1 MAQSAKPGTLFHLV
15 PVNDVARE
23 SLGHPDNQRFVS
35 LSADGDLG
43 LEVGFHVSSVP
54 GRVIAR
60 LGRDGDLILQQ
71 RNVSA
76 VHVAFELHPDT
87 LVVLLSV
94 RAKRMSSVIVRPKVI
109 TGQEEEKIEEETIEG
124 DCVLSYGKKYDIDIV
139 RYSFSLIWRQREPEP
154 LRALAVQDYQRALQQ
169 QVNVRSRNL
178 PTESDSEVYTWHNT
192 RIHTARRILCREADG
207 VPRVLIGQG
216 QFGAVYRAVD
226 LESGHAFAVKVIKL
240 DQYPDIEQAR
250 AVAHREVKALQRLNH
265 VYHMSF
271 SSPAPGATTR

>member
-1 MAQSAKPGTLFHLV
+1 MAQSAKPSTLFHLV
-15 PVNDVARE
+15 PLNDVARE
-23 SLGHPDNQRFVS
+23 ALRHPDNQRFVS
-35 LSADGDLG
+35 PTAEGDLG

-60 LGRDGDLILQQ
+60 LGRNADLILQR

-94 RAKRMSSVIVRPKVI
+94 RAKRLSSVVVSYGSTKQP
-109 TGQEEEKIEEETIEG
+109 EKEETIEG
-124 DCVLSYGKKYDIDIV
+124 DCVLCYGKEYDIDIV
-139 RYSFSLIWRQREPEP
+139 SYKFSLIWRQTEPEP
-154 LRALAVQDYQRALQQ
+154 LRALAVRDYQMALQQ

-178 PTESDSEVYTWHNT
+178 PTEGDSEVHTWHNT
-192 RIHTARRILCREADG
+192 RIHTARRILFREADKA
-207 VPRVLIGQG
+207 PRVVIGAG

-240 DQYPDIEQAR
+240 HQFPDVEQAR
-250 AVAHREVKALQRLNH
+250 AVAHREVKALQKLSH
-265 VYHMSF
+265 VCCWSF
-271 SSPAPGATTR
+271 LPAAR